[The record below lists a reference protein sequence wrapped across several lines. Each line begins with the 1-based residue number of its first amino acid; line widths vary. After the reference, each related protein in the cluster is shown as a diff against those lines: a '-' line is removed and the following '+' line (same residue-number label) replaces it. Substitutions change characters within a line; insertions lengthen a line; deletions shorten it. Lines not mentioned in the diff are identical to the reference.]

1 MSQEGQGARVSL
13 LAKGTSL
20 KINILRSHDRKL
32 YKIKRGCQ
40 EVQAVRLF
48 SFPSV
53 FFLLITYIYNFKKQ
67 NISPFLLLETQILK
81 LKKKKVTKKEL
92 GYYFLY
98 DKWHLSP

>member
-1 MSQEGQGARVSL
+1 MSQEGQGASVSL

-20 KINILRSHDRKL
+20 KINILKSHDRKL

-40 EVQAVRLF
+40 EVQAERLF

-67 NISPFLLLETQILK
+67 NISPFLLLKTQILK
-81 LKKKKVTKKEL
+81 LKKKGLRKN
-92 GYYFLY
+92 
-98 DKWHLSP
+98 